1 MNEPTLQQKTVDVLS
16 WVRNII
22 PVIVFISACYALYFN
37 HEGRIS
43 MLEQD
48 KKFQEAS
55 RAQDL
60 TLLNAKLDSL
70 KDTVLEMK
78 QTVKD
83 IQQFQR
89 K

>member
-1 MNEPTLQQKTVDVLS
+1 MQEPTLQERTVDVLT
-16 WVRNII
+16 WIRHAI
-22 PVIVFISACYALYFN
+22 PIIVFISACYALYFN
-37 HEGRIS
+37 HEGRIA

-48 KKFQEAS
+48 KKFSEAS
-55 RAQDL
+55 RAQDIV
-60 TLLNAKLDSL
+60 LLNSKLDSL

-78 QTVKD
+78 STVKD